1 MTRFRLERRERT
13 PVLVQ
18 LLVPVAALLVA
29 LVLCSGLVRLAGTGI
44 LHAYGLLF
52 LSTFQT
58 AYDIE
63 DTLIKAAPPPSHRA
77 RGRRRLPRQVL
88 EHRCRR
94 SADGGRG
101 RRRLRR

>member
-18 LLVPVAALLVA
+18 LLVPVAAVLVA

-63 DTLIKAAPPPSHRA
+63 DTLIKAAPLLLTGLAVAVAASGQLVLSNRPSS
-77 RGRRRLPRQVL
+77 
-88 EHRCRR
+88 R
-94 SADGGRG
+94 SGMK
-101 RRRLRR
+101 RLREA

>member
-18 LLVPVAALLVA
+18 LLVPVAAVLVA

-63 DTLIKAAPPPSHRA
+63 DTLIKAAPSFSPGSRSPS
-77 RGRRRLPRQVL
+77 P
-88 EHRCRR
+88 
-94 SADGGRG
+94 SAPGSGTSVPKVS
-101 RRRLRR
+101 